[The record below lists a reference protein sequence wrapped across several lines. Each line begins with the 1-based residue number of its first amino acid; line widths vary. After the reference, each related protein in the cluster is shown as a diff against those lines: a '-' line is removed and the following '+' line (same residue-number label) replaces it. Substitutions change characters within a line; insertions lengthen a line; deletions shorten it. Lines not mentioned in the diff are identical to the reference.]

1 MDRGLSSRGFQVS
14 ASRINGY
21 AVVSLLGEF
30 DLAGVSMFEQE
41 LGRVRTPDA
50 TLVVDLRGLT
60 FIDSSG
66 LRALVI
72 ADQEAR
78 SAGGRCVV
86 VRGPDQVGQV
96 LDLTGIGER
105 LELVD
110 DLPGL
115 PPQPQA
121 SSD

>member
-1 MDRGLSSRGFQVS
+1 MERGFQV
-14 ASRINGY
+14 AAARINGQ
-21 AVVSLLGEF
+21 ALVSLLGEF
-30 DLAGVSMFEQE
+30 DLAGVALFEEE
-41 LGRVRTPDA
+41 LDRVRAPDA

-78 SAGGRCVV
+78 AAGGRCVV
-86 VRGPDQVGQV
+86 VRGSEQVGQV
-96 LDLTGIGER
+96 LELTGIGER

-115 PPQPQA
+115 PLRPPVA
-121 SSD
+121 SD

>member
-1 MDRGLSSRGFQVS
+1 MDRGVTPRGFQVS
-14 ASRINGY
+14 ASRVNGH

-30 DLAGVSMFEQE
+30 DLAGVTLFERE
-41 LGRVRTPDA
+41 LDRVRAPEA
-50 TLVVDLRGLT
+50 TLIVDLRGLT

-78 SAGGRCVV
+78 SAGRRCIV
-86 VRGPDQVGQV
+86 VRGPEQVGQV
-96 LDLTGIGER
+96 LELTGIGER

-110 DLPGL
+110 DFPGL
-115 PPQPQA
+115 PPRPAAA
-121 SSD
+121 SG

>member
-1 MDRGLSSRGFQVS
+1 MDGGASQRGFQVS

-21 AVVSLLGEF
+21 ALVSLLGEF
-30 DLAGVSMFEQE
+30 DLAGVTLFEQE
-41 LGRVRTPDA
+41 LDRVHAPDA

-86 VRGPDQVGQV
+86 VRGSEQVGQV
-96 LDLTGIGER
+96 LELTGIGER

-115 PPQPQA
+115 PSQPQA
-121 SSD
+121 ASG